1 MSRHN
6 FSISLPDWMS
16 SVLRKAKHAILPVP
30 KQEAIITLSGSRDI
44 EWSYIASRLRMGP
57 GYAFDFGCGFGN
69 MCIHAVQKGYKVMAL
84 DLEPG
89 PFPWTHPNVEIIRGD
104 LLKLE
109 LPDQAFDYI
118 LNCSTVEDVEAER
131 ENADHDPMRSR
142 RDNCALASRLRE
154 GKAPQTVERL
164 CD

>member
-1 MSRHN
+1 
-6 FSISLPDWMS
+6 MS

-30 KQEAIITLSGSRDI
+30 KQEAIINLSGSRDI

-69 MCIHAVQKGYKVMAL
+69 MCIHAVQKGYKVML
-84 DLEPG
+84 RSRG
-89 PFPWTHPNVEIIRGD
+89 RGD
-104 LLKLE
+104 RRRPGRHAALA
-109 LPDQAFDYI
+109 Q
-118 LNCSTVEDVEAER
+118 DVEAER